1 MRPDMLNLDISAES
15 TDMISQQVLEEKFS
29 AGLMEFEA
37 LLQNI
42 SEEKKS
48 MLMDLLEQFTGE

>member
-37 LLQNI
+37 LLQTI

>member
-15 TDMISQQVLEEKFS
+15 SDIISQQVLEEKFS

-37 LLQNI
+37 LLQTV

-48 MLMDLLEQFTGE
+48 MLVDLLEQFTGE